1 VNKVDHRAVIAT
13 NATMVDDNSNND
25 SKEKEQAVVSCGTS
39 AGPIVMQ
46 FTRHWSPNGYD
57 RVVELFERSFF
68 DHSHFFRVAPHF
80 LVQFGISYSD
90 DKDLQ
95 ALARHTIADD
105 PQMDP
110 PIAFDTGMISF
121 AGKLYPA

>member
-1 VNKVDHRAVIAT
+1 
-13 NATMVDDNSNND
+13 MVDDNSSDD
-25 SKEKEQAVVSCGTS
+25 SEKEKEQAIVSCGTS

-46 FTRHWSPNGYD
+46 FTRQWSPIGYD

-80 LVQFGISYSD
+80 LVQFGISYSK

-95 ALARHTIADD
+95 TLARQTIEDD
-105 PQMDP
+105 PQQDP
-110 PIAFDTGMISF
+110 PIDFDTGMISF
-121 AGKLYPA
+121 AGKIERWGVTLWEL